1 MSKVYEAWH
10 AVSEDMA
17 RGGIA
22 KNRQASM
29 GGAGNYRFRGIDDVL
44 HALSGSMAT
53 RKLGVGV
60 SFADPVVTLRDKG
73 NGKSERHVVMR
84 ATFSLFSLEDGSS
97 AGPFAF
103 VGEASDSGD
112 KATNKAM
119 SIAYKYFAIQT
130 FAIPTEGV
138 LADEEP
144 NEPDEA
150 PRERKPEAVTHL
162 PNGTAIKDATDAE
175 LVGTRESALKALAN
189 PARKEVHPRAQ
200 ATVVAIGVE
209 LERREGVTP

>member
-17 RGGIA
+17 RGGIGKNNTA
-22 KNRQASM
+22 KIMNGAS
-29 GGAGNYRFRGIDDVL
+29 YQFRGIDDVL

-53 RKLGVGV
+53 RRLGVGI
-60 SFADPVVTLRDKG
+60 SFADPVITIRSKE

-84 ATFSLFSLEDGSS
+84 GTFTLYSLEDGSS

-103 VGEASDSGD
+103 VGEAADSGD

-130 FAIPTEGV
+130 FAIPTKGV

-144 NEPDEA
+144 NEPDEP
-150 PRERKPEAVTHL
+150 PRERKPEAVTYL
-162 PNGTAIKDATDAE
+162 PNGTAIKDASVDE
-175 LVGTRESALKALAN
+175 LRTTRENAGKAIAN
-189 PARKEVHPRAQ
+189 PARKDVHPRAR
-200 ATVVAIGVE
+200 ATISAIDTE
-209 LERREGVTP
+209 LTLRGVTP